1 MDEGELLALRL
12 PLRALPLL
20 RLACRVYQD
29 AGDTLGELCALVSGA
44 SAMSRASGDRLG
56 SPTDSAWPALDDL
69 RAAYERFAHS
79 SQAALP
85 SWDDLCGGTP
95 LDDLVASLAPW
106 LKGWAE
112 RLVLT
117 VDLLR
122 QGGRVQDRRPTLE
135 ALRYIAARYSDGLP
149 MELALGPLQSEP
161 PVQARRQRSWWLRS
175 LPWTVPIVV
184 YVGSNAAVYASGDG
198 PGAVFW
204 TVGILSF
211 VAFLYL
217 CGFVLLRS
225 GRALGRSFGS
235 FRAAR
240 ADVSVSIV
248 PVRPEL
254 ALPDLADLNALLRI
268 RVQSPLLTFGWPLLR
283 PGKTVVADGV
293 FRGSASAPLAVAAE
307 GVPPQVAGQLAKL
320 ADRLRRR
327 HVTVNLDVGY
337 HLSGVPWEAFL
348 GLAVT
353 RLGRP
358 LRALRFART
367 TRPLTAGPTRQTR
380 RGALFFCPSEWLALV
395 HAVWGVR
402 AVIDESED
410 GPAAPVSVIH
420 LLGTPV
426 QTSAGRR
433 ISVAGAGQG
442 AALDVPV
449 EAAVRAA
456 NLVDP
461 ARLPIGDQTLV
472 VVQQEPVSAIAWVK
486 TDRQRSAALRAYA
499 ADVFLAGAAAV
510 VFIPSLEP
518 SRVKYVLKPLASAS
532 RRPMERDQLLRV
544 LVKVRKRIADPDIAS
559 EVTVFAAKGPFGGIP
574 SKRDGRK
581 E

>member
-1 MDEGELLALRL
+1 
-12 PLRALPLL
+12 
-20 RLACRVYQD
+20 
-29 AGDTLGELCALVSGA
+29 
-44 SAMSRASGDRLG
+44 
-56 SPTDSAWPALDDL
+56 
-69 RAAYERFAHS
+69 
-79 SQAALP
+79 
-85 SWDDLCGGTP
+85 
-95 LDDLVASLAPW
+95 
-106 LKGWAE
+106 
-112 RLVLT
+112 
-117 VDLLR
+117 
-122 QGGRVQDRRPTLE
+122 
-135 ALRYIAARYSDGLP
+135 

-240 ADVSVSIV
+240 ADVSVSMASL
-248 PVRPEL
+248 RPEL

-353 RLGRP
+353 RLGGP

-367 TRPLTAGPTRQTR
+367 TRPLTAGPTRQKP
-380 RGALFFCPSEWLALV
+380 GAVRCSSVPSEWLALV

-461 ARLPIGDQTLV
+461 ARASHRRPDACRRTAGARLGL
-472 VVQQEPVSAIAWVK
+472 AWVK

-518 SRVKYVLKPLASAS
+518 SRVKYVFKPLASAS